1 MNPNNRPQ
9 TRSQAPGPLTDGDAS
24 RNGAGA
30 ARTADRSPRSMVTLA
45 SGLTVLFTHEPLD
58 ASERACFRATIAS
71 PKAVREGSRV
81 AARDV
86 VEEYDRCVR
95 VVAPWIDK
103 GTLRGY
109 GALRVAYAGEII
121 TAMAPT
127 LDAHAVARNDVVTAT
142 SRAAETVKLTRAE
155 RRLAVR
161 SLRNLTGDDPA
172 LKARLREAAKQRQ
185 RGGGLNEIDRITVEV
200 RHVRANYPARVLDD
214 AGLSAAV
221 LDALVAATSDASAAR
236 TRVRDGKQQAQV
248 LRADLAEP
256 AGRLLH
262 ELRALV
268 AAARDT
274 RKSDPTV
281 PSLSSW
287 LLRRAKKRKDEP
299 TTPSTPTGAPR

>member
-1 MNPNNRPQ
+1 
-9 TRSQAPGPLTDGDAS
+9 
-24 RNGAGA
+24 
-30 ARTADRSPRSMVTLA
+30 MVTLA
-45 SGLTVLFTHEPLD
+45 SGLTVLFIHEPLD

-71 PKAVREGSRV
+71 AKAVSQGSRV

-95 VVAPWIDK
+95 VLAPWIHK

-109 GALRVAYAGEII
+109 GSLRVSYAGELI

-127 LDAHAVARNDVVTAT
+127 LDAHAVARADVITAT
-142 SRAAETVKLTRAE
+142 SRASQAVKLTRQE

-161 SLRNLTGDDPA
+161 SLRNLAGDDPA

-185 RGGGLNEIDRITVEV
+185 QGGGLGELDRVAVEV

-214 AGLSAAV
+214 AGLTSAV
-221 LDALVAATSDASAAR
+221 LDALITSTSDASASR
-236 TRVRDGKQQAQV
+236 TRVRDGKQHAQV
-248 LRADLAEP
+248 LRADMAEP

-262 ELRALV
+262 ELRALI

-274 RKSDPTV
+274 RASDPTV
-281 PSLSSW
+281 PSVSSW
-287 LLRRAKKRKDEP
+287 LLRRTKKRKDEP
-299 TTPSTPTGAPR
+299 TAPTTPTGAPR

>member
-1 MNPNNRPQ
+1 
-9 TRSQAPGPLTDGDAS
+9 
-24 RNGAGA
+24 
-30 ARTADRSPRSMVTLA
+30 MVTLA

-58 ASERACFRATIAS
+58 ASERACFRATISSA
-71 PKAVREGSRV
+71 KAVGQGSRV

-95 VVAPWIDK
+95 TLAPWIRK

-109 GALRVAYAGEII
+109 GSLRVAYAGEII

-127 LDAHAVARNDVVTAT
+127 LDAHSVARTDVITAT
-142 SRAAETVKLTRAE
+142 SRAAETLRLTRSE

-161 SLRNLTGDDPA
+161 SLRNVAGDEPA
-172 LKARLREAAKQRQ
+172 LKARLREAAKQRPQ
-185 RGGGLNEIDRITVEV
+185 GGGLGELDRIAIEV
-200 RHVRANYPARVLDD
+200 RHVRANYPPRVLDD
-214 AGLSAAV
+214 AGLSVAV
-221 LDALVAATSDASAAR
+221 LDALVATTSDASASR

-274 RKSDPTV
+274 RVSDPTV
-281 PSLSSW
+281 PSVSSW
-287 LLRRAKKRKDEP
+287 LLRRAKKRKDETEP
-299 TTPSTPTGAPR
+299 QPGPTGSPR